1 MDSFI
6 FSLNA
11 TMPVFL
17 VMVFGWVLTHLGLLN
32 EAFTSMA
39 DRYVFRIALPCQLFL
54 DIAQTDLRAGFD
66 PRFVVFCFTTT
77 FLMFSVVWFAAAK
90 LLPDKYMVGA
100 FTQASCRGSA
110 AVLGIAFVNNIY
122 GNSGMTPLMIVAAVP
137 LFNIFSVILLTL
149 SARDNA
155 GGTQAIRKSVVGI
168 LKNPIILSIFAGLPF
183 SLLNISIPQLPLNAI
198 DSIGGTATPI
208 ALLSIGAGFQG
219 AKALSKLK
227 PTAVSTFIKLVLL
240 PALVLPAAAAFG
252 FRSTEMVA
260 ILIMVGAPTTV
271 TSYIMA
277 RNMNNDAELSSS
289 VIVLSTLLSSV
300 TLTLWIFLLSSQG
313 LI

>member
-1 MDSFI
+1 MQHFI
-6 FSLNA
+6 FSINA

-17 VMVFGWVLTHLGLLN
+17 VMVFGWVLTRLGLLN
-32 EAFTSMA
+32 EAFTSVA

-54 DIAQTDLRAGFD
+54 DIAQTDLRADFD

-252 FRSTEMVA
+252 FRGTEMVA

-300 TLTLWIFLLSSQG
+300 TLTFWIFLLSSQG

>member
-1 MDSFI
+1 MQHFL
-6 FSLNA
+6 FSINA

-17 VMVFGWVLTHLGLLN
+17 VMVCGWVLMRLGLLN
-32 EAFTSMA
+32 QEFTTVA

-54 DIAQTDLRAGFD
+54 DIAQTDLRAEFD
-66 PRFVVFCFTTT
+66 PRFVVFCFVTT
-77 FLMFSVVWFAAAK
+77 LIMFSVVWFLAAH
-90 LLPDKYMVGA
+90 LLSDKYMIGA

-110 AVLGIAFVNNIY
+110 AVLGIAFVTNIY
-122 GNSGMTPLMIVAAVP
+122 GNSGMAPLMIVSAVP
-137 LFNIFSVILLTL
+137 LFNIFAVILLTL
-149 SARDNA
+149 SSHDNINGA
-155 GGTQAIRKSVVGI
+155 QAIRKSIIGI

-183 SLLNISIPQLPLNAI
+183 SLLSISIPHLPLSTI
-198 DSIGGTATPI
+198 DSISSTATPI

-219 AKALSKLK
+219 AAALSKLR
-227 PTAVSTFIKLVLL
+227 PTIAATAIKLILL
-240 PALVLPAAAAFG
+240 PACTLPVAAALG
-252 FRSTEMVA
+252 FHGTEMVA

-277 RNMNNDAELSSS
+277 RNMHNDAELSSS

-300 TLTLWIFLLSSQG
+300 TLTGWIFFLSAKN